1 MCFSFITISLHPRYY
16 FTYIYTG
23 ARCFLWIVFLCR
35 DAALQLLSLQWSRN
49 LRCPILLPCQSANRL
64 TSSCSTAARPYIL
77 HPGSVLVRRRMAD
90 EDAHEP
96 YLLIFSDIK
105 NKLGC
110 IGPSKISWRVACA
123 LHGIGTERLGAN
135 AGSRFSWIRTKQQ
148 PSFLFLKKHSEHLSK
163 KFRSTRKLPSL
174 HFRKGWQDK
183 KGQGLSSLFFYR
195 FDGSPLSEL

>member
-1 MCFSFITISLHPRYY
+1 
-16 FTYIYTG
+16 
-23 ARCFLWIVFLCR
+23 
-35 DAALQLLSLQWSRN
+35 
-49 LRCPILLPCQSANRL
+49 
-64 TSSCSTAARPYIL
+64 
-77 HPGSVLVRRRMAD
+77 MAD

-183 KGQGLSSLFFYR
+183 KGLTPAHLEEGPTTDEESQRAKLHLPRIPSLFTWICLLFSR
-195 FDGSPLSEL
+195 STC

>member
-1 MCFSFITISLHPRYY
+1 
-16 FTYIYTG
+16 
-23 ARCFLWIVFLCR
+23 
-35 DAALQLLSLQWSRN
+35 
-49 LRCPILLPCQSANRL
+49 
-64 TSSCSTAARPYIL
+64 
-77 HPGSVLVRRRMAD
+77 MAD

-183 KGQGLSSLFFYR
+183 KELQSCQVDKFQTKKVANLIGFRIWTILLPLSTMNFEPQLHGYDNHFINPRTDFYIERLMSAGLTPAHLEEGPTTDEESQRAKLHLPRIPSLFTWICLLFSR
-195 FDGSPLSEL
+195 STC